1 MVLVFVLTVLSAV
14 VLNARGTGRLANDQ
28 ANYLDDDPNE
38 PEMQGAVVWAGSTCL
53 SDDPNEPEF
62 AGALARAF
70 FSGLSDDPNEPGPE
84 AAPASPEQGWPSH

>member
-14 VLNARGTGRLANDQ
+14 VLNARGTGQLANEQ

-62 AGALARAF
+62 GSTPTATLFG
-70 FSGLSDDPNEPGPE
+70 SLSDDPNEPGPE
-84 AAPASPEQGWPSH
+84 AAPAS

>member
-1 MVLVFVLTVLSAV
+1 MKKLVNIMMLVLVLTVLSTII
-14 VLNARGTGRLANDQ
+14 LNASATGRLANDQ

-62 AGALARAF
+62 GSTPTATLFG
-70 FSGLSDDPNEPGPE
+70 SLSDDPNEPGPE
-84 AAPASPEQGWPSH
+84 AAPAS

>member
-1 MVLVFVLTVLSAV
+1 MKKLMNIMVLAFVVTVLSTII
-14 VLNARGTGRLANDQ
+14 LNASSTGRLANDQ

-38 PEMQGAVVWAGSTCL
+38 PEMQGTVVWAGSTCL

-62 AGALARAF
+62 AGTLTRAV

-84 AAPASPEQGWPSH
+84 AAPAS